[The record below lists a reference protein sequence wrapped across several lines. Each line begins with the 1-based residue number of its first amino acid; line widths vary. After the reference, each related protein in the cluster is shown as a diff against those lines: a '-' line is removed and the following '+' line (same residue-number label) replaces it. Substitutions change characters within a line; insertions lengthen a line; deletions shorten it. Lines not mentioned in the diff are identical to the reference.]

1 MATGEISYA
10 TPHDGKSEVIIDYK
24 LVVYSVLF
32 FIFRCRLCNLD
43 WVQSVT
49 AGLDGLTGVCSY
61 KNGYHGIASYNWEKD
76 GEDLDE
82 EFPLLYT
89 KATGKYHC
97 VVTVPTATMKATKD
111 FEIKG
116 ICEFQYFRFNEL
128 LLSYL

>member
-1 MATGEISYA
+1 MYSSLYSGADFATWTGCKVSQQDWTA
-10 TPHDGKSEVIIDYK
+10 L
-24 LVVYSVLF
+24 LVCV
-32 FIFRCRLCNLD
+32 
-43 WVQSVT
+43 
-49 AGLDGLTGVCSY
+49 AM
-61 KNGYHGIASYNWEKD
+61 NGYHGIASYNWEKD